1 MNVQITTYRNDSK
14 KLWIGIL
21 VFALAILAIGVY
33 IGFIKSAGYVRSTG
47 VIVSVREE
55 VYDDDG
61 DKKYYYF
68 PTVSYTVDGKE
79 YTGELDIS
87 DGNNVGGEVSIQY
100 DPQDPSKVHSY
111 SPVIVIIIFVMGG
124 ILFLLAVF
132 RLISVSRQQ
141 SR

>member
-1 MNVQITTYRNDSK
+1 MNVQTTTYRNDSK

-124 ILFLLAVF
+124 ILFLFAVF